1 MTDKQFDILMIYY
14 GVLGEGLDKTTAMTL
29 LISMGEHID
38 DISWLVKHLKSSA
51 KARAHVEETA

>member
-51 KARAHVEETA
+51 AARAHVEETA